1 MSILV
6 FPRRAVAR
14 ARSPAPTPALAP
26 RLTVGM
32 PHLAFGGLSE
42 SWLLKECG
50 HRHWFLLAGAA
61 GDAVPDFRDADGA
74 PVYAAF
80 CGASLREARLDRV
93 AENDTLEIGSALS
106 RISATQFCSRHW
118 VRLEGDLIAEVEL
131 VSVFIRRQEAGRNR
145 SVARVRPQGLPPHD
159 PGETSETSALAAALR
174 SGRWDTHMGFSRT
187 AAGDMG
193 EMVLNPCPSQDFN
206 GAHFL
211 YFAAFQ
217 AFADRAE
224 WELLAPPP
232 GTHTVA
238 RDILYHGNI
247 EPGERV
253 RVRLLHTRQEGPEM
267 AHWLRLERADG
278 GERLA
283 DIFTRRRMPSLTV

>member
-6 FPRRAVAR
+6 FPRRASAPPPPAR
-14 ARSPAPTPALAP
+14 GVSPLAP
-26 RLTVGM
+26 AVTVGM
-32 PHLAFGGLSE
+32 PHLSLGGLSE

-61 GDAVPDFRDADGA
+61 GVALPDFRDADGA

-80 CGASLREARLDRV
+80 CGVSLREALLDVV
-93 AENDTLEIGSALS
+93 AENDTLTFASSLAHVS
-106 RISATQFCSRHW
+106 RTQFCSRH
-118 VRLEGDLIAEVEL
+118 VARLGELVVAEVEL
-131 VSVFIRRQEAGRNR
+131 VSVFVKRLEPGRSR
-145 SVARVRPQGLPPHD
+145 SAARVRPEGLPPFV
-159 PGETSETSALAAALR
+159 PGEGSRTAGLAAALR
-174 SGRWDTHMGFSRT
+174 SGRWDAHLGFPRD
-187 AAGDMG
+187 AAQDLGTLT
-193 EMVLNPCPSQDFN
+193 LNPCPSQDFN

-232 GTHTVA
+232 GTVTME
-238 RDILYHGNI
+238 RDLLYHGNI

-253 RVRLLHTRQEGPEM
+253 IARLRGVRRAGADL
-267 AHWLRLERADG
+267 AHWLALEREDG
-278 GERLA
+278 GRLA
-283 DIFTRRRMPSLTV
+283 DVFTRRRLP